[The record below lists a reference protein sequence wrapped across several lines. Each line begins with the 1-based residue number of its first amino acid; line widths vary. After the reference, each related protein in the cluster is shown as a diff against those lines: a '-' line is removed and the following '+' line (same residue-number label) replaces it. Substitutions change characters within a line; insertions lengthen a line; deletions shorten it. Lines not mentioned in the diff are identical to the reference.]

1 MRARPY
7 IERGMLVNQTKFVG
21 ETTALQCYEL
31 KSATLPD
38 FRWLKGKQNF
48 SKSFLDFLVKKVEDN
63 HKYVE
68 VLRAE
73 LHNQVSK
80 NVQSNAGL
88 IYGIELVLQNLTKND
103 SGWYTCS
110 VSNHFESDF
119 LSMYLNVVE
128 RKGKTTFT

>member
-7 IERGMLVNQTKFVG
+7 IERGMLVNQTKFVS

-38 FRWLKGKQNF
+38 FRWLKGKKNF
-48 SKSFLDFLVKKVEDN
+48 SKSFLDFLVKKVED
-63 HKYVE
+63 
-68 VLRAE
+68 LRAE
-73 LHNQVSK
+73 LHKQVSK
-80 NVQSNAGL
+80 NVQSNAGV

-110 VSNHFESDF
+110 VSNHFESGF